1 MTDTPMNSN
10 PNPVAPARSKR
21 VRPKALTLT
30 DAAAARVQEIM
41 ARADKPILG
50 IRVGVKNAGC
60 AGLSYTMDYA
70 ETAEPFEEV
79 VEDKGVKIL
88 IDPKAIMFLL
98 GTTMDYKVDKLKSG
112 FEFINPNETERCG
125 CGESFKVA

>member
-1 MTDTPMNSN
+1 MTDRPMNSN
-10 PNPVAPARSKR
+10 PDPVATPRPKR

-30 DAAAARVQEIM
+30 DAAAARVQEII

-60 AGLSYTMDYA
+60 AGLSYTIDYA
-70 ETAEPFEEV
+70 ESAEPFEEI

-125 CGESFKVA
+125 CGESFKVG

>member
-1 MTDTPMNSN
+1 MTDLTNAEP
-10 PNPVAPARSKR
+10 AKPARPR
-21 VRPKALTLT
+21 RERPKALTLT
-30 DAAAARVQEIM
+30 DAAAARVQEII
-41 ARADKPILG
+41 ARSETPVVG

-60 AGLSYTMDYA
+60 AGLSYTMEYA
-70 ETAEPFEEV
+70 QAAQPFEEV

-112 FEFINPNETERCG
+112 FEFVNPNEVERCG

>member
-1 MTDTPMNSN
+1 MTDPMISE
-10 PNPVAPARSKR
+10 PAKPSRPR
-21 VRPKALTLT
+21 CERPKALSLT
-30 DAAAARVQEIM
+30 EAAAARLQEII
-41 ARADKPILG
+41 ARSQTPVVG

-60 AGLSYTMDYA
+60 AGLSYTMEYA
-70 ETAEPFEEV
+70 QEALPFEEI

-112 FEFINPNETERCG
+112 FEFINPNEVERCG

>member
-1 MTDTPMNSN
+1 MISESTKPSR
-10 PNPVAPARSKR
+10 PRR
-21 VRPKALTLT
+21 ERPKALTLT
-30 DAAAARVQEIM
+30 DAAAARVQEII
-41 ARADKPILG
+41 ARSQTPVVG

-60 AGLSYTMDYA
+60 AGLSYTMEYA
-70 ETAEPFEEV
+70 ESAQPFEEV

-112 FEFINPNETERCG
+112 FEFVNPNEVERCG